1 MKLKDV
7 ANKKIYKRKPKML
20 ACGFSGCGPAN
31 PVISQDNHYVSY
43 KKLETDKIDDIVN
56 ELLELMC
63 QLKTQ
68 ETLLKNILKKI
79 QKAEYI

>member
-20 ACGFSGCGPAN
+20 ACGFSGCGPAS
-31 PVISQDNHYVSY
+31 PVISQDNHHVSY
-43 KKLETDKIDDIVN
+43 KKLETDKVDDIIN

-68 ETLLKNILKKI
+68 ETLLKDILKKI
-79 QKAEYI
+79 QKAKYI